1 VGRARPPY
9 QHPKP
14 FDSGPVSGAETTKI
28 AGEGGYL
35 ILKHP
40 KTTDV
45 LGPTLLIDRRYWFSS
60 LRFAAAGVHS
70 LTFAAERSQ
79 LLSF

>member
-1 VGRARPPY
+1 VRR
-9 QHPKP
+9 QLK
-14 FDSGPVSGAETTKI
+14 F

-35 ILKHP
+35 ILKHR

-60 LRFAAAGVHS
+60 LRLTAAGVHS
-70 LTFAAERSQ
+70 LNYAAVPSQ
-79 LLSF
+79 LLSFRRRTWNRIGFNS